1 MKRTGLKK
9 YEYADVEHFTSKPG
23 LRIRKIM
30 NKSWHIF
37 LKLGTTRKIHI
48 VDYPQLQKGKN
59 YIFACNHSFDEDVIS
74 TLYAIDRN
82 AYVLNG
88 STDQTEHN
96 PNFFALWANG
106 MIYVNRCDSE
116 SRRQAVQKMKRVLNA
131 GNSIMLF
138 PEGGYN
144 NTEEKLIN
152 RLFAGPWLLAK
163 ECGTEVVPIISFN
176 DYGSKDIYISAG
188 SPIQLDL
195 YEKEE
200 ARTLLRDAMAT
211 ILWKL
216 IEDYAVPLKRM
227 DIPGDLHTFW
237 MEVRKQV
244 YECQDWYNDVWE
256 EELTTYKGK
265 IPSPEEVNKFV
276 DKVQINAANAWVLA
290 PRLVQRQREQPCDL
304 IAFLKKNV
312 MLK

>member
-1 MKRTGLKK
+1 M
-9 YEYADVEHFTSKPG
+9 
-23 LRIRKIM
+23 
-30 NKSWHIF
+30 
-37 LKLGTTRKIHI
+37 
-48 VDYPQLQKGKN
+48 
-59 YIFACNHSFDEDVIS
+59 IS

-88 STDQTEHN
+88 TTDQTEHN
-96 PNFFALWANG
+96 PKFFALWANG
-106 MIYVNRCDSE
+106 MICINRCDSE

-138 PEGGYN
+138 PEGEYN

-176 DYGSKDIYISAG
+176 DYDSKDIYISAG
-188 SPIQLDL
+188 RPIRLDL

-211 ILWKL
+211 IIWKL
-216 IEDYAVPLKRM
+216 MEDYAVPLKRM

-265 IPSPEEVNKFV
+265 ISSPEEVNKFV
-276 DKVQINAANAWVLA
+276 DKVQINEVNAWVLA
-290 PRLVQRQREQPCDL
+290 PRLVQRQREQQCDL

>member
-1 MKRTGLKK
+1 
-9 YEYADVEHFTSKPG
+9 
-23 LRIRKIM
+23 
-30 NKSWHIF
+30 
-37 LKLGTTRKIHI
+37 
-48 VDYPQLQKGKN
+48 
-59 YIFACNHSFDEDVIS
+59 
-74 TLYAIDRN
+74 
-82 AYVLNG
+82 
-88 STDQTEHN
+88 
-96 PNFFALWANG
+96 
-106 MIYVNRCDSE
+106 
-116 SRRQAVQKMKRVLNA
+116 
-131 GNSIMLF
+131 MLF

-176 DYGSKDIYISAG
+176 DYDSKDIYISAG
-188 SPIQLDL
+188 RPIRLDL

-256 EELTTYKGK
+256 KELTTYKGK
-265 IPSPEEVNKFV
+265 ISSPEEVNKFV
-276 DKVQINAANAWVLA
+276 DKVQINEVNAWVLA
-290 PRLVQRQREQPCDL
+290 PRLVQRQREQQCDL

-312 MLK
+312 MPK

>member
-88 STDQTEHN
+88 SKDQTEHN

-106 MIYVNRCDSE
+106 MIYVNRCDFGK
-116 SRRQAVQKMKRVLNA
+116 QATGSAEN
-131 GNSIMLF
+131 
-138 PEGGYN
+138 
-144 NTEEKLIN
+144 EK
-152 RLFAGPWLLAK
+152 
-163 ECGTEVVPIISFN
+163 
-176 DYGSKDIYISAG
+176 
-188 SPIQLDL
+188 
-195 YEKEE
+195 
-200 ARTLLRDAMAT
+200 
-211 ILWKL
+211 
-216 IEDYAVPLKRM
+216 
-227 DIPGDLHTFW
+227 
-237 MEVRKQV
+237 
-244 YECQDWYNDVWE
+244 
-256 EELTTYKGK
+256 
-265 IPSPEEVNKFV
+265 SPEWLETVSCCF
-276 DKVQINAANAWVLA
+276 
-290 PRLVQRQREQPCDL
+290 QRED
-304 IAFLKKNV
+304 ITIRRRS
-312 MLK
+312 

>member
-216 IEDYAVPLKRM
+216 IEQLCLDMIIMK
-227 DIPGDLHTFW
+227 
-237 MEVRKQV
+237 K
-244 YECQDWYNDVWE
+244 
-256 EELTTYKGK
+256 K
-265 IPSPEEVNKFV
+265 
-276 DKVQINAANAWVLA
+276 
-290 PRLVQRQREQPCDL
+290 QRELYIQ
-304 IAFLKKNV
+304 
-312 MLK
+312 MLME

>member
-1 MKRTGLKK
+1 M
-9 YEYADVEHFTSKPG
+9 
-23 LRIRKIM
+23 
-30 NKSWHIF
+30 
-37 LKLGTTRKIHI
+37 
-48 VDYPQLQKGKN
+48 
-59 YIFACNHSFDEDVIS
+59 
-74 TLYAIDRN
+74 
-82 AYVLNG
+82 
-88 STDQTEHN
+88 
-96 PNFFALWANG
+96 
-106 MIYVNRCDSE
+106 
-116 SRRQAVQKMKRVLNA
+116 QKMKRVLNA

-152 RLFAGPWLLAK
+152 RLCAGPWLLAR

-176 DYGSKDIYISAG
+176 DYDSKDIYISAG
-188 SPIQLDL
+188 RPIRLDL

-237 MEVRKQV
+237 MEARKKV

-256 EELTTYKGK
+256 EKLTTYKGK
-265 IPSPEEVNKFV
+265 ISSPEEVNKFV
-276 DKVQINAANAWVLA
+276 DKAQINEVNAWVLA
-290 PRLVQRQREQPCDL
+290 PRLVQHQREQQCDL
-304 IAFLKKNV
+304 IAFLKKKV
-312 MLK
+312 TLKIEK